1 MPESA
6 HHSFSCGA
14 SSTTLGTD
22 CMPIPRTHPERMTES
37 RIALLTN
44 ASPEKRMRRRRTIL
58 FCVASVLAGAGPQL
72 FAAEPAEVQRGL
84 LAGNYAAVIK
94 QTRGELRDAP
104 GNTEWSMLLVRALLI
119 TGKNA
124 EADTAMKEALA
135 RDPRSIRLRW
145 LAREVAFANGRPEE
159 AAKRV
164 EEVRMAVRDN
174 QYAYRQPADLIVFG
188 KAVLLMGVDPKDVL
202 EKVYGTAQK
211 ADPKLRDVYLAR
223 GELALEKH
231 DFALAAKAFEEGL
244 KQLPNDPDLL
254 SGRGRAYAEGNREV
268 ALKSLQAALEQNSAH
283 VPTLLQLAD
292 HHIDAEN
299 YDEAGSILDRVV
311 DVNPGH
317 PDAWAYRAV
326 IAHLKND
333 FVGEKF
339 ARSKA
344 LASWPRN
351 PRVDYLIGEKLSA
364 KYRFAEGAAY
374 QRQARE
380 YDPTYLPATAQLAS
394 DLLRL
399 GEETEGWALA
409 QAVHERDEYDVEAFN
424 LVTLKDTMNKY
435 AALTNDDFVIRM
447 AAPEVAVYGPRVLA
461 LLRRAKE
468 TLTAKYGI
476 ELAKP
481 TYVEIFADQRDF
493 AVRTFGLPDV
503 PGFLGV
509 CFGRVVT
516 ANSPATSSSP
526 TSWEAVL
533 WHEFCHVVT
542 LQMTKNKM
550 PRWLSEGISVHEER
564 QANPAW
570 GMRIDARYREMILG
584 EDLVPVGKLSG
595 AFLAPKSSRHMQFAY
610 LQSSLVVEY
619 IIEKYGIEKLRSVLT
634 DLRDGVEI
642 NAALAKHTVPLETLE
657 TEFATYAKERAEQL
671 APKMSWKRP
680 DPELLLPEGA
690 EKLAEWEKEN
700 PDNYYLL
707 RVKAQRLVEQ
717 QKWAEAKVPL
727 QRLIELYPQQKGS
740 DSVYRTLAAAMRS
753 LNDTAGER
761 EVLKKWVEIDDEAPD
776 GYLRLMELAAAEKDW
791 ETVSRNSERY
801 LGVNPLVPPP
811 YRYLAQA
818 AAATGDDSSAVVAW
832 RTLIQMDVPERA
844 DGHYQLA
851 SLLHKRGDDIEA
863 RRHALMALEETPR
876 YRAALRLLSDIHR
889 ARGEK
894 PDAATI
900 PATVLPTAPNENTSQ
915 PAPSGTKR

>member
-1 MPESA
+1 
-6 HHSFSCGA
+6 
-14 SSTTLGTD
+14 
-22 CMPIPRTHPERMTES
+22 
-37 RIALLTN
+37 
-44 ASPEKRMRRRRTIL
+44 
-58 FCVASVLAGAGPQL
+58 
-72 FAAEPAEVQRGL
+72 
-84 LAGNYAAVIK
+84 VI
-94 QTRGELRDAP
+94 
-104 GNTEWSMLLVRALLI
+104 S
-119 TGKNA
+119 
-124 EADTAMKEALA
+124 
-135 RDPRSIRLRW
+135 
-145 LAREVAFANGRPEE
+145 
-159 AAKRV
+159 
-164 EEVRMAVRDN
+164 
-174 QYAYRQPADLIVFG
+174 
-188 KAVLLMGVDPKDVL
+188 
-202 EKVYGTAQK
+202 
-211 ADPKLRDVYLAR
+211 
-223 GELALEKH
+223 
-231 DFALAAKAFEEGL
+231 
-244 KQLPNDPDLL
+244 
-254 SGRGRAYAEGNREV
+254 
-268 ALKSLQAALEQNSAH
+268 
-283 VPTLLQLAD
+283 
-292 HHIDAEN
+292 
-299 YDEAGSILDRVV
+299 
-311 DVNPGH
+311 
-317 PDAWAYRAV
+317 
-326 IAHLKND
+326 HLKND
-333 FVGEKF
+333 LVGEKF
-339 ARSKA
+339 ARSRA
-344 LASWPRN
+344 LSSWPRN

-374 QRQARE
+374 QRQSRE
-380 YDPTYLPATAQLAS
+380 FDPTYLPAAAQLAS

-424 LVTLKDTMNKY
+424 LVTLRDTMEKY

-503 PGFLGV
+503 AGFLGV

-526 TSWEAVL
+526 TNWEAVL

-564 QANPAW
+564 QADPSW

-584 EDLVPVGKLSG
+584 DDLVPVGKLSG

-619 IIEKYGIEKLRSVLT
+619 IIGKFGIEKLRDVLT
-634 DLRDGVEI
+634 DLRDGTEI

-657 TEFATYAKERAEQL
+657 TDFAAYAKERAEQL

-680 DPELLLPEGA
+680 EPELLLPDNI

-707 RVKAQRLVEQ
+707 RVKAQRLIEQ
-717 QKWAEAKVPL
+717 QKWEEAKVPL
-727 QRLIELYPQQKGS
+727 QRLVELYPQQKGT
-740 DSVYRTLAAAMRS
+740 DSVYRNLVAALRA

-761 EVLKKWVEIDDEAPD
+761 EVLKKWVEIDDEATE

-791 ETVSRNSERY
+791 PTVARNSERY

-818 AAATGDDSSAVVAW
+818 AAATGDDSAAVVAW
-832 RTLIQMDVPERA
+832 RTLIQLDVPERA
-844 DGHYQLA
+844 DGHFQLA
-851 SLLHKRGDDIEA
+851 TLLHKRGDNHEA
-863 RRHALMALEETPR
+863 RRHALLALEETPR
-876 YRAALRLLSDIHR
+876 YRAALRLLSDLHR
-889 ARGEK
+889 ARADK
-894 PDAATI
+894 PDATAL
-900 PATVLPTAPNENTSQ
+900 PDAVLPASPPDKLPQLGNR
-915 PAPSGTKR
+915 K